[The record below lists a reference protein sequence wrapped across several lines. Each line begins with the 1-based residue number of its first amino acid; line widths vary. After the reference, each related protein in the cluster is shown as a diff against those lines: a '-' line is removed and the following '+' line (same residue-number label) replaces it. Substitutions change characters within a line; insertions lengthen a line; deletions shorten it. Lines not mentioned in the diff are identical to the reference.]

1 MQVRVTPIR
10 RDHRQ
15 GIAIINRTILRN
27 ASVTACCAALLVV
40 PVLLSAQNSSG
51 LSADLPDS
59 RIMATQQRV
68 DEIFEAGDFE
78 RAFFLYQNEL
88 APLGDKYAQYMV
100 GYMYLTG
107 KGAAENE
114 ITASAWYRLAAER
127 GTPEFVNVR
136 DRLLRT
142 LDDDEMPRS
151 DAEYL
156 KLRAE
161 YCDLAVL
168 LASIKRNLTELEGR
182 TGTRIQSHS
191 NTISPMTFIDPR
203 TGRIQSGA
211 EYYGV
216 IFDQLEDRL
225 KLLAKIGDFEDLDT
239 DPIRINL
246 RDLERRVQ
254 ERIQSLD

>member
-1 MQVRVTPIR
+1 MRYSNKQ
-10 RDHRQ
+10 DHLL
-15 GIAIINRTILRN
+15 GIAIINGTMIRN
-27 ASVTACCAALLVV
+27 ASYTACMVALFAAPSLLY
-40 PVLLSAQNSSG
+40 AQSNSG
-51 LSADLPDS
+51 LSADLPNS
-59 RIMATQQRV
+59 HTVATQRKV
-68 DEIFEAGDFE
+68 DKIFEAGDFE

-107 KGAAENE
+107 RGIEENR

-136 DRLLRT
+136 DQLLRK
-142 LDDDEMPRS
+142 LEDDEMPRS

-156 KLRAE
+156 NLRAR

-182 TGTRIQSHS
+182 TGTRIQSDRS
-191 NTISPMTFIDPR
+191 TISPMTSIDTR
-203 TGRIQSGA
+203 AGRMRSGSD
-211 EYYGV
+211 YYGV
-216 IFDQLEDRL
+216 IFGQLEDRV
-225 KLLAKIGDFEDLDT
+225 KLLIEIGEFEDMDT
-239 DPIRINL
+239 DPARINL

-254 ERIQSLD
+254 ERIQSVD